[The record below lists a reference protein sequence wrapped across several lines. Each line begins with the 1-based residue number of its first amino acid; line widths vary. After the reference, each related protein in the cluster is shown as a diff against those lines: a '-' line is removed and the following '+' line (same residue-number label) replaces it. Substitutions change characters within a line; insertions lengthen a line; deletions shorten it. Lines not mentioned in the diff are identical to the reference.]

1 MLFLQAAQQ
10 AAEPL
15 LTWSDPVHE
24 LVGFLGIFGTIGAA
38 GFYFFVL
45 RPGLRGNSAGFASAA
60 RSAARIGLLGVLLRI
75 VALVWSLAG
84 TMSAKHLSLGQAIAR
99 GHTQMVITL
108 ICTALMLIGF
118 ALAAGGARNGAWW
131 MAAIGALAAQL
142 VNITSGKW
150 ATMVNPLH
158 VLFASL
164 WIGTLFVLFAAA
176 LPLALRGLLPQAE
189 RGPAVASLVNR
200 FSTLALGCGGLL
212 VITGVIT
219 AWRHL
224 KTLPALWTTPYGYA
238 LIVKLLFVAIVFALG
253 AFNWRGV
260 RPTLSTEGTAHTLH
274 RSARAE
280 LSFAL
285 IVLVVTAVL
294 VSLPSPGH

>member
-1 MLFLQAAQQ
+1 MLLQQAAQQ

-45 RPGLRGNSAGFASAA
+45 RPGLRGDSAGFASAA
-60 RSAARIGLLGVLLRI
+60 RTAARIGLLGVLLRI
-75 VALVWSLAG
+75 VALAWSIAA
-84 TMSAKHLSLGQAIAR
+84 TMSAKHLSLGEAIAR
-99 GHTQMVITL
+99 GRTQMIVTL
-108 ICTALMLIGF
+108 VCTALMLVGF
-118 ALAAGGARNGAWW
+118 ALATARARNGAWW
-131 MAAIGALAAQL
+131 MAALGALVAQL
-142 VNITSGKW
+142 WSITSGKW

-164 WIGTLFVLFAAA
+164 WIGTLFALFAAA
-176 LPLALRGLLPQAE
+176 LPLALRGIIPQPE
-189 RGPAVASLVNR
+189 RGPVIAALVNR

-238 LIVKLLFVAIVFALG
+238 LIAKLIVVAIVFSLG

-260 RPTLSTEGTAHTLH
+260 RPTLGTEATARMLH

-285 IVLVVTAVL
+285 IVLVVTSVL
-294 VSLPSPGH
+294 VSLPTPGQ